1 MAYQVDEDGYI
12 LDEAGEYVLDS
23 EGELITEEEWDDYDD
38 EDDEDFEDDSAW
50 FQGVAKAYQRLTDKL
65 GREPS
70 NREFRK
76 LIEDAED
83 RGETDIDKRYEKV
96 MGRPLRAAQ
105 DSNSNAEVLAEVAD
119 DVEAEQAEAAVE
131 G

>member
-1 MAYQVDEDGYI
+1 
-12 LDEAGEYVLDS
+12 
-23 EGELITEEEWDDYDD
+23 
-38 EDDEDFEDDSAW
+38 
-50 FQGVAKAYQRLTDKL
+50 
-65 GREPS
+65 
-70 NREFRK
+70 
-76 LIEDAED
+76 
-83 RGETDIDKRYEKV
+83 